1 LRRCLA
7 SIADCV
13 APPRAKNLRETSASA
28 TRPQRTASSFRRIAC
43 RISGV
48 RIYLGHNS
56 KCGSAASPSHGSGLP
71 LRASRLSGRSFG
83 ASHGLRRAVSSH
95 SRSTAASHR
104 RRQGTRSGRCPVGS
118 ILLSAVSESLLA
130 DPIAG
135 DPESTPPPTR
145 TLQTPRTA
153 RACGRSTPG
162 RREAITARLI
172 AGVPR
177 PLDQPT

>member
-1 LRRCLA
+1 LGRCLA

-13 APPRAKNLRETSASA
+13 APPRAKNLRETSASG

-43 RISGV
+43 RISSE
-48 RIYLGHNS
+48 RICVGRNRQRRYP
-56 KCGSAASPSHGSGLP
+56 APPSHRFGLP
-71 LRASRLSGRSFG
+71 CQASRLTTHAFG

-104 RRQGTRSGRCPVGS
+104 RRKGTRSGRCPVGS

-130 DPIAG
+130 HPIAG

-145 TLQTPRTA
+145 TLQTRQTA

-162 RREAITARLI
+162 RWESITARLI